1 MIVNTSA
8 LLALFDASEPH
19 HEVVRDVILPS
30 DEMLVV
36 SPYVLAELDYLV
48 SKRHGVASELAVLRE
63 LAGGA
68 WELANV
74 GAGDVQQ
81 AAAVIERYAD
91 QEIGIADASVV
102 VLAHRYGTRTVAT
115 LDHRHFDV
123 LRPLSGGRFRVVP

>member
-1 MIVNTSA
+1 VIVDTSA
-8 LLALFDASEPH
+8 LLALFDASEPQH
-19 HEVVRDVILPS
+19 GEIRDLILPS
-30 DEMLVV
+30 EEMLVV

-48 SKRHGVASELAVLRE
+48 SKRHGVAPELMVLRE

-68 WELANV
+68 WELA
-74 GAGDVQQ
+74 GMAASDVQQ
-81 AAAVIERYAD
+81 ATAVIERYVD
-91 QEIGIADASVV
+91 QEIGIADASMV